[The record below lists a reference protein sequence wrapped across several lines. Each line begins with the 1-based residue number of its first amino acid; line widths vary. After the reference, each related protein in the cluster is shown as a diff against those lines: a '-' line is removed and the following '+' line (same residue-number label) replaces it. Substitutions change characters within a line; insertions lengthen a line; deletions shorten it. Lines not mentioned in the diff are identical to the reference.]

1 MASILDGL
9 SFGGGDGQPGLLDS
23 LPPWLREQF
32 GLSQQPQA
40 GPGMQMPIPMP
51 QPNPYAP
58 QQPQQ
63 QPPMP
68 GTPMPRPSPFAP
80 PQGMPQQAPQMPPG
94 GLPPRTPFGQ
104 APKVD
109 GMGNRLYEALG
120 GFLGNDGLIGGG
132 AAAIKTLATGD
143 ITNPYALAK
152 RQQLETY
159 AALQR
164 DFGVPEPRAR
174 AAMQNPEVMKALIPT
189 LVPKY
194 QSQEHGQLYGRYNE
208 ATGRFDT
215 QGAYPKSEKLDAGQN
230 LVYTTP
236 PVGDQPATSV
246 PAASG
251 GPDKPPQNY
260 TWNDPNNPAKG
271 ATRIPGTEPPMS
283 KDEASMVSMLQAS
296 RMGVKLAKDYFL
308 APEFKG
314 TALDAAGKVITSAT
328 GTGDI
333 SRHTRAVRM
342 GAETALRMAT
352 GAAAPSSEVKT
363 YADFYTPSVYDSV
376 ATRQQKLDALGRL
389 MDYAERNMSSGRLV
403 PPHQMPRPE
412 AFMQGGSAAG
422 PVKDQSRVN
431 PGAWPALPP
440 GFVMMGQ

>member
-9 SFGGGDGQPGLLDS
+9 SFGGSDGQPGLLDS

-32 GLSQQPQA
+32 GLPQQQAPQMQS
-40 GPGMQMPIPMP
+40 GPGMQPPVPMP
-51 QPNPYAP
+51 QP
-58 QQPQQ
+58 
-63 QPPMP
+63 
-68 GTPMPRPSPFAP
+68 RPFAQQP
-80 PQGMPQQAPQMPPG
+80 PQGMPQQAPQMPTG
-94 GLPPRTPFGQ
+94 GLPPRTPFGE
-104 APKVD
+104 APKYDSV
-109 GMGNRLYEALG
+109 GGRLYGALAG
-120 GFLGNDGLIGGG
+120 GVNGFFGGGGLPGGLIN
-132 AAAIKTLATGD
+132 AAKTLATGEVTD
-143 ITNPYALAK
+143 PVQLHK

-159 AALQR
+159 ASLQR
-164 DFGVPEPRAR
+164 DFNLTPAQ
-174 AAMQNPEVMKALIPT
+174 AQMAMQNPEVMKAFIPAIA
-189 LVPKY
+189 PKY
-194 QSQEHGQLYGRYNE
+194 QSQEHGQLYGRFNE

-236 PVGDQPATSV
+236 PVGNQPATSV

-251 GPDKPPQNY
+251 GPDKPPPNY